1 MVFVYVNITYKKIDP
16 RSFNSSY
23 EKIDS
28 ESAQPMAVLTYLG
41 FCKFDVI
48 MAKLKNSSVKQFPN
62 SEGPPGRIKIANA
75 LRELLAEKDFNSI
88 TTSEISSKSGV
99 NEALIYR
106 YFGDKRG
113 LLHQVLKEHLDEFV
127 QRISLD
133 FKGKASALNKLRK
146 MIRSS
151 IEFYDQ
157 DRVFSKMLLIEVRN
171 YPGYFES
178 ETYMTIKQYT
188 NMVLAAIKEG
198 MSSGEIRKDVSPA
211 FLRQMVLGA
220 IEHMVLP
227 ALIHNSKI
235 DVDEYQKEISRVI
248 FEGIQNTN

>member
-1 MVFVYVNITYKKIDP
+1 MNRPWF
-16 RSFNSSY
+16 
-23 EKIDS
+23 EKI
-28 ESAQPMAVLTYLG
+28 ANNG
-41 FCKFDVI
+41 FFILEDMNKT
-48 MAKLKNSSVKQFPN
+48 KPKNASIKRFPN
-62 SEGPPGRIKIANA
+62 AEGPPGRIKIANA
-75 LRELLAEKDFNSI
+75 LRELLSEKDFNSI

-113 LLHQVLKEHLDEFV
+113 LLHKVLKEHLDEFV
-127 QRISLD
+127 KRISVD
-133 FKGKASALNKLRK
+133 FKGKTGALNRLRK

-157 DRVFSKMLLIEVRN
+157 DRVFSKMLLVEVRN

-188 NMVLAAIKEG
+188 NMLLAVIKEG
-198 MSSGEIRKDVSPA
+198 VASGEIRKDVSPKY
-211 FLRQMVLGA
+211 LRQIVLGT

-227 ALIHNSKI
+227 ALIHNSSI

-248 FEGIQNTN
+248 FEGIQNQN

>member
-1 MVFVYVNITYKKIDP
+1 MIK
-16 RSFNSSY
+16 
-23 EKIDS
+23 EKS
-28 ESAQPMAVLTYLG
+28 
-41 FCKFDVI
+41 
-48 MAKLKNSSVKQFPN
+48 KNSSIKQFPN

-75 LRELLAEKDFNSI
+75 LRELLSEKDFNSI
-88 TTSEISSKSGV
+88 TTSEISNKSGV

-133 FKGKASALNKLRK
+133 FKSNTGALNKLRK

-157 DRVFSKMLLIEVRN
+157 DRVFSKMLLVEVRN

-178 ETYMTIKQYT
+178 ETYFTIKQYT
-188 NMVLAAIKEG
+188 NMLLAAIKEG
-198 MSSGEIRKDVSPA
+198 ISSGEIRADISPA
-211 FLRQMVLGA
+211 FLRQIFLGA

-227 ALIHNSKI
+227 ALIHNTRI
-235 DVDEYQKEISRVI
+235 DADEYQKEISQII
-248 FEGIQNTN
+248 FEGIQSAN

>member
-1 MVFVYVNITYKKIDP
+1 MTKPKNV
-16 RSFNSSY
+16 
-23 EKIDS
+23 
-28 ESAQPMAVLTYLG
+28 AVRQY
-41 FCKFDVI
+41 
-48 MAKLKNSSVKQFPN
+48 PN
-62 SEGPPGRIKIANA
+62 TDGPPGRIKIANA
-75 LRELLAEKDFNSI
+75 FRALLSEKDFNSI
-88 TTSEISSKSGV
+88 TTSEISNKAGV

-127 QRISLD
+127 HRISKDFRSKTDALD
-133 FKGKASALNKLRK
+133 KLQK

-178 ETYMTIKQYT
+178 DTYLTIKQYT
-188 NMVLAAIKEG
+188 NMLLAVIREG
-198 MSSGEIRKDVSPA
+198 MAGGEIRKDISPK
-211 FLRQMVLGA
+211 FLRQIILGA

-227 ALIHNSKI
+227 AVIHNSAI
-235 DVDEYQKEISRVI
+235 DVDAYEKEISRVI
-248 FEGIQNTN
+248 IKGIEADKP

>member
-1 MVFVYVNITYKKIDP
+1 MIGRRKDFFEP
-16 RSFNSSY
+16 C
-23 EKIDS
+23 EW
-28 ESAQPMAVLTYLG
+28 
-41 FCKFDVI
+41 I
-48 MAKLKNSSVKQFPN
+48 MTMTKNSSINRFPH

-88 TTSEISSKSGV
+88 TTSEISNRSGV

-133 FKGKASALNKLRK
+133 FKNKTGSLNKLRK

-178 ETYMTIKQYT
+178 ETYLTIKQYT
-188 NMVLAAIKEG
+188 NMLLAAIQEG
-198 MSSGEIRKDVSPA
+198 ISSAEIRKDVSPS
-211 FLRQMVLGA
+211 FLRQIILGA

-227 ALIHNSKI
+227 ALLHNSKI
-235 DVDEYQKEISRVI
+235 DVDGYEKEISRII
-248 FEGIQNTN
+248 FDGVKNTN

>member
-1 MVFVYVNITYKKIDP
+1 MN
-16 RSFNSSY
+16 
-23 EKIDS
+23 
-28 ESAQPMAVLTYLG
+28 
-41 FCKFDVI
+41 
-48 MAKLKNSSVKQFPN
+48 MAKPKNASIKRFPN

-75 LRELLAEKDFNSI
+75 LRDLLSEKDFNSI
-88 TTSEISSKSGV
+88 TTSEISNKSGV

-127 QRISLD
+127 QRISED
-133 FKGKASALNKLRK
+133 FRGKSGSLSKLRK
-146 MIRSS
+146 MIRST

-188 NMVLAAIKEG
+188 NMLLAVITEG
-198 MSSGEIRKDVSPA
+198 ISCGEIRKDVSPT
-211 FLRQMVLGA
+211 FLRQIVLGA

-227 ALIHNSKI
+227 ALIHNSRI
-235 DVDEYQKEISRVI
+235 DVDGYQKEISLVI
-248 FEGIQNTN
+248 FEGIQIPN

>member
-1 MVFVYVNITYKKIDP
+1 LAKFLPKEYIFFIANCYSRQVAMPK
-16 RSFNSSY
+16 
-23 EKIDS
+23 EK
-28 ESAQPMAVLTYLG
+28 T
-41 FCKFDVI
+41 
-48 MAKLKNSSVKQFPN
+48 KNSSARQYPY

-75 LRELLAEKDFNSI
+75 LRDLLAEKDFNSI
-88 TTSEISSKSGV
+88 TTSEISNKSGV

-127 QRISLD
+127 KRIALD
-133 FKGKASALNKLRK
+133 QKGPAGSLNKLRRL
-146 MIRSS
+146 IGST
-151 IEFYDQ
+151 IDFYDR

-171 YPGYFES
+171 YPGYFDS

-188 NMVLAAIKEG
+188 NMLLAAIEEG
-198 MSSGEIRKDVSPA
+198 VADGEIRSDVSPA
-211 FLRQMVLGA
+211 YLRQIILGA

-235 DVDEYQKEISRVI
+235 DVEAYQDEISSVV
-248 FEGIQNTN
+248 FNGIRTADASARHQRRGS

>member
-1 MVFVYVNITYKKIDP
+1 MLK
-16 RSFNSSY
+16 
-23 EKIDS
+23 
-28 ESAQPMAVLTYLG
+28 
-41 FCKFDVI
+41 
-48 MAKLKNSSVKQFPN
+48 AKPKNSTIKRYPH

-88 TTSEISSKSGV
+88 TTSEISIKSGV
-99 NEALIYR
+99 NESLIYR

-127 QRISLD
+127 KRISVD
-133 FKGKASALNKLRK
+133 FKSKSGSLTKLRK
-146 MIRSS
+146 MIRST

-178 ETYMTIKQYT
+178 ETYMTIKHYT

-198 MSSGEIRKDVSPA
+198 MSIGEIRKDISPA
-211 FLRQMVLGA
+211 YLRQMILGA

-227 ALIHNSKI
+227 ALIHNSRI

-248 FEGIQNTN
+248 FDGIQSSN

>member
-1 MVFVYVNITYKKIDP
+1 MNKSK
-16 RSFNSSY
+16 S
-23 EKIDS
+23 
-28 ESAQPMAVLTYLG
+28 
-41 FCKFDVI
+41 
-48 MAKLKNSSVKQFPN
+48 KNASIKRFPN
-62 SEGPPGRIKIANA
+62 AEGPPGRIKIANA
-75 LRELLAEKDFNSI
+75 LRELLSEKDFNSI
-88 TTSEISSKSGV
+88 TTSEISSRSGV

-127 QRISLD
+127 QRIAVD
-133 FKGKASALNKLRK
+133 FKGKSGALGKLKK

-188 NMVLAAIKEG
+188 NMVLAAITEG
-198 MSSGEIRKDVSPA
+198 IASGEIRSDISPT
-211 FLRQMVLGA
+211 FLRQIILGA

-227 ALIHNSKI
+227 ALIHNSRI
-235 DVDEYQKEISRVI
+235 DVDEYQKEISSVI
-248 FEGIQNTN
+248 FKGIHIAT